1 MRSRPAQQGTSGVTY
16 ADEVFPRDA
25 VAALANNDPD
35 YPGSCG
41 RCYEVRCHTGPVIAN
56 GTSIYRTD
64 EGCAGTVLVKV
75 PVRANHQGKHTVYL
89 SQASHAP
96 GFACGSLCV
105 LRFVLTCRRLQVQ
118 HVCARTQCNG

>member
-1 MRSRPAQQGTSGVTY
+1 MTY

-64 EGCAGTVLVKV
+64 GGCASSF
-75 PVRANHQGKHTVYL
+75 VRHFGSACCHMGEAAGYL
-89 SQASHAP
+89 S
-96 GFACGSLCV
+96 V
-105 LRFVLTCRRLQVQ
+105 
-118 HVCARTQCNG
+118 

>member
-1 MRSRPAQQGTSGVTY
+1 MALYPLRVPAQQGASGVTY

-64 EGCAGTVLVKV
+64 EGCAG
-75 PVRANHQGKHTVYL
+75 
-89 SQASHAP
+89 ASLDIFCP
-96 GFACGSLCV
+96 CKTS
-105 LRFVLTCRRLQVQ
+105 
-118 HVCARTQCNG
+118 